1 MVSHLKIFLEPQEYN
16 ALLILADQELRPPAD
31 QIRRLLRMELIRRGL
46 LPENFSTFSIDK
58 DTNHSHES
66 V

>member
-31 QIRRLLRMELIRRGL
+31 QIRRLL
-46 LPENFSTFSIDK
+46 PENFSTFSVDK
-58 DTNHSHES
+58 DTKHSHES
-66 V
+66 A